1 MNKLNHTNT
10 IKNDRFPSSLFLVYF
25 LVLLL
30 MSGIHTGI
38 IVGMNA
44 LGWNKIIQV
53 ILPLGYWTVVA
64 VGLTLF
70 TKNVIRKSYEKPMH
84 DLADA
89 TKKVA
94 EGDFSVYVP
103 TLHTADRLD
112 YLDVMI
118 IDFNKMVEE
127 LGSIE
132 TLKTDF
138 FSNVSHEIKTPLA
151 IIQNNAELLCME
163 KTPEKQKEYA
173 EVIFQTTKR
182 LSELISN
189 ILKLNK
195 LEKQAIT
202 PVAEEYD
209 LCGQLAECAVNYEPV
224 WEKKDIGFDADM
236 EDSVKITADAA
247 LMELVW
253 NNLFPMQ

>member
-138 FSNVSHEIKTPLA
+138 FSNVSHEIKTLPEPAAAIPRPRDRHRGASVPGSNDLKERHPLG
-151 IIQNNAELLCME
+151 
-163 KTPEKQKEYA
+163 
-173 EVIFQTTKR
+173 EVG
-182 LSELISN
+182 
-189 ILKLNK
+189 
-195 LEKQAIT
+195 
-202 PVAEEYD
+202 P
-209 LCGQLAECAVNYEPV
+209 
-224 WEKKDIGFDADM
+224 
-236 EDSVKITADAA
+236 
-247 LMELVW
+247 
-253 NNLFPMQ
+253 

>member
-1 MNKLNHTNT
+1 MDEFWGLDSGTSLRAVDVYVTKLRDKFSTCDGFEIKLCVDLDTKRYCYRKGLPETMNKLNHTNT

-89 TKKVA
+89 TKKS
-94 EGDFSVYVP
+94 GRGRFFSVCSD
-103 TLHTADRLD
+103 T
-112 YLDVMI
+112 
-118 IDFNKMVEE
+118 
-127 LGSIE
+127 
-132 TLKTDF
+132 
-138 FSNVSHEIKTPLA
+138 SH
-151 IIQNNAELLCME
+151 
-163 KTPEKQKEYA
+163 
-173 EVIFQTTKR
+173 R
-182 LSELISN
+182 
-189 ILKLNK
+189 
-195 LEKQAIT
+195 
-202 PVAEEYD
+202 
-209 LCGQLAECAVNYEPV
+209 
-224 WEKKDIGFDADM
+224 
-236 EDSVKITADAA
+236 
-247 LMELVW
+247 
-253 NNLFPMQ
+253 

>member
-1 MNKLNHTNT
+1 MEQNHTGDFT
-10 IKNDRFPSSLFLVYF
+10 AW
-25 LVLLL
+25 LLDCCG
-30 MSGIHTGI
+30 SWIDTF
-38 IVGMNA
+38 
-44 LGWNKIIQV
+44 
-53 ILPLGYWTVVA
+53 YE
-64 VGLTLF
+64 
-70 TKNVIRKSYEKPMH
+70 NVIRKSYEKPMH

-163 KTPEKQKEYA
+163 KTPEK
-173 EVIFQTTKR
+173 TKR
-182 LSELISN
+182 ICRSDLSDY
-189 ILKLNK
+189 K
-195 LEKQAIT
+195 A
-202 PVAEEYD
+202 
-209 LCGQLAECAVNYEPV
+209 
-224 WEKKDIGFDADM
+224 
-236 EDSVKITADAA
+236 SVGTY
-247 LMELVW
+247 
-253 NNLFPMQ
+253 Q

>member
-89 TKKVA
+89 TKKLQRA
-94 EGDFSVYVP
+94 IFQCMFQ
-103 TLHTADRLD
+103 H
-112 YLDVMI
+112 
-118 IDFNKMVEE
+118 F
-127 LGSIE
+127 
-132 TLKTDF
+132 
-138 FSNVSHEIKTPLA
+138 TPLTGW
-151 IIQNNAELLCME
+151 IIWM
-163 KTPEKQKEYA
+163 
-173 EVIFQTTKR
+173 
-182 LSELISN
+182 S
-189 ILKLNK
+189 
-195 LEKQAIT
+195 
-202 PVAEEYD
+202 
-209 LCGQLAECAVNYEPV
+209 
-224 WEKKDIGFDADM
+224 
-236 EDSVKITADAA
+236 
-247 LMELVW
+247 
-253 NNLFPMQ
+253 